1 MFKRIVLILLIITAI
16 FNVQNAMASTSSIM
30 VNADDGKVIYET
42 NADELRY
49 PASLTKLM
57 TLYITFNALE
67 NGRLKL
73 TDKLKVSRVAASRS
87 PSKLG
92 VRAGETIT
100 VKDAVMAVIV
110 KSANDCATVLAE
122 HFSKSEADFAVLM
135 TKTAR
140 KLNMQRTTFKNA
152 SGLPNSLQKTTARDM
167 SKLAMAV
174 YHHFPQYYKWFSV
187 QSFRYKGQLIT
198 GHNYLLKTFSG
209 ADGMKTG
216 YTAAAGYNI
225 ITSAKRNGKRVI
237 AVTMGHRYVGERDK
251 KAALMMDKGL
261 SALKRSNRVDVAAL
275 TREINGG
282 KATKIATAAHGT
294 RKVLMPV
301 AAKPLLY
308 AKAESNS
315 TLMLSQK
322 ETDISEIIQ
331 TATTDIHNVKVYKPV
346 TAKPSGKTVAN
357 NTNQPKISP
366 SAVTKGNYAIQI
378 GAFSDYK
385 RAKTYA
391 TDVKNDLAK
400 KYAAYAIEVEKA
412 NSAGGTMYRTKLVG
426 MKKTTAEKI
435 CRNMKS
441 LKKSCMVVAQNH
453 NSPNWA
459 QK

>member
-1 MFKRIVLILLIITAI
+1 MFKKIAAILLIFTAV
-16 FNVQNAMASTSSIM
+16 FNIQNAMASTSSIM
-30 VNADDGKVIYET
+30 VNADDGKVMYEI

-73 TDKLKVSRVAASRS
+73 TDKLKVSRAAASRS

-140 KLNMQRTTFKNA
+140 KLGMNRTTFKNA

-187 QSFRYKGQLIT
+187 QSFRYKGQLVT
-198 GHNYLLKTFSG
+198 GHNHLLKTFSG

-261 SALKRSNRVDVAAL
+261 TALKKSKWVDVAAL

-282 KATKIATAAHGT
+282 QTTQIASAHNS
-294 RKVLMPV
+294 RKVMMPVSAKPILYAKADTVVQSPEQEQNSSISDIIQTASINIPNVKVYMPV
-301 AAKPLLY
+301 AAKPTG
-308 AKAESNS
+308 KA
-315 TLMLSQK
+315 L
-322 ETDISEIIQ
+322 
-331 TATTDIHNVKVYKPV
+331 A
-346 TAKPSGKTVAN
+346 G
-357 NTNQPKISP
+357 NTNMPKNTRP
-366 SAVTKGNYAIQI
+366 TTAAKGDYAIQI

-385 RAKTYA
+385 RAKSYA
-391 TDVKNDLAK
+391 SDVKNDLAK
-400 KYAAYAIEVEKA
+400 KYAAYTIEVEKA

-426 MKKTTAEKI
+426 MGKTTADEI
-435 CRNMKS
+435 CRSMKS

-453 NSPNWA
+453 TSSSWA

>member
-1 MFKRIVLILLIITAI
+1 MFKKLAAFSAFCSLLFSI
-16 FNVQNAMASTSSIM
+16 NNALASTSSIM
-30 VNADDGKVIYET
+30 LNADNGKVMYET

-100 VKDAVMAVIV
+100 VKDAIMAVIV

-122 HFSKSEADFAVLM
+122 HFSKTEADFAVLM

-140 KLNMQRTTFKNA
+140 KLNMKHTTFKNA

-187 QSFRYKGQLIT
+187 QSFRYKGQLVT
-198 GHNYLLKTFSG
+198 GHNHLLKTFAG

-225 ITSAKRNGKRVI
+225 ITSAKRGGKRVI
-237 AVTMGHRYVGERDK
+237 AVTMGHRYLGERDK

-261 SALKRSNRVDVAAL
+261 GALQKSSWIDVATL
-275 TREINGG
+275 SREING
-282 KATKIATAAHGT
+282 KATTQVASVHNSKKIF
-294 RKVLMPV
+294 VP
-301 AAKPLLY
+301 LY
-308 AKAESNS
+308 AKPTRAN
-315 TLMLSQK
+315 
-322 ETDISEIIQ
+322 
-331 TATTDIHNVKVYKPV
+331 ATTSKLQSPTVLAAVEKEKSMTTANVASNGGY
-346 TAKPSGKTVAN
+346 
-357 NTNQPKISP
+357 
-366 SAVTKGNYAIQI
+366 AVQV

-385 RAKTYA
+385 RAKNYA
-391 TDVKNDLAK
+391 AGIKNDVAK
-400 KYAAYAIEVEKA
+400 KYAAYQIEVEEA
-412 NSAGGTMYRTKLVG
+412 NNAGGKMYRSKLVG
-426 MKKTTAEKI
+426 MKKSTADKI
-435 CRNMKS
+435 CKS
-441 LKKSCMVVAQNH
+441 LKNQKKTCLVVAQN
-453 NSPNWA
+453 NSTNWA
-459 QK
+459 RK

>member
-1 MFKRIVLILLIITAI
+1 MFKKTAAILWIFTAI
-16 FNVQNAMASTSSIM
+16 FYVQNAMASVSSIM
-30 VNADDGKVIYET
+30 VNADDGRVMYEAR
-42 NADELRY
+42 ADELRY

-92 VRAGETIT
+92 VRAGESIT
-100 VKDAVMAVIV
+100 VKDAIMAVIV

-122 HFSKSEADFAVLM
+122 HFSKNEADFAVLM

-140 KLNMQRTTFKNA
+140 KLKMNRTTFKNA

-174 YHHFPQYYKWFSV
+174 YHHFPQYYKWFAV

-198 GHNYLLKTFSG
+198 GHNRLLKTFSG

-216 YTAAAGYNI
+216 YTAASGYNI

-261 SALKRSNRVDVAAL
+261 TALKRSQWVDVAAL
-275 TREINGG
+275 TQEINGG
-282 KATKIATAAHGT
+282 KTTQTAAVSGS
-294 RKVLMPV
+294 RKILMPV
-301 AAKPLLY
+301 VAKPNLY
-308 AKAESNS
+308 AGTDGSIASSTQAQNS
-315 TLMLSQK
+315 
-322 ETDISEIIQ
+322 DISAIIQ
-331 TATTDIHNVKVYKPV
+331 TAATDLHTTKIYMPVK
-346 TAKPSGKTVAN
+346 AKPTEKTVAN
-357 NTNQPKISP
+357 NTNLTQK
-366 SAVTKGNYAIQI
+366 SAVSKGDYAIQI

-385 RAKTYA
+385 RAKSYA
-391 TDVKNDLAK
+391 TDVKNNLAQ
-400 KYAAYAIEVEKA
+400 KYAAYTIEVEKA
-412 NSAGGTMYRTKLVG
+412 NSADGIMYRTKLVG
-426 MKKTTAEKI
+426 MEKSTADKI

-441 LKKSCMVVAQNH
+441 LKKSCMVVAHHQT
-453 NSPNWA
+453 SSNWA

>member
-1 MFKRIVLILLIITAI
+1 MFKKALVFI
-16 FNVQNAMASTSSIM
+16 FISALFFSANAAVASTSSIM
-30 VNADDGKVIYET
+30 VNAEDGKVMYET

-122 HFSKSEADFAVLM
+122 HFSKTEADFAVLM

-140 KLNMQRTTFKNA
+140 KLNMNRTTFKNA

-174 YHHFPQYYKWFSV
+174 YHHFPQYYKWFSA

-198 GHNYLLKTFSG
+198 GHNHLLKTFAG

-216 YTAAAGYNI
+216 YTAASGYNI

-237 AVTMGHRYVGERDK
+237 AVTMGHRYVGERDR
-251 KAALMMDKGL
+251 KAALMMNKGL
-261 SALKRSNRVDVAAL
+261 IALKESKWIDVAAL
-275 TREINGG
+275 TKEINGNNTPPST
-282 KATKIATAAHGT
+282 TKIASVYKGKKFYVPLTGKPNYAAHGNT
-294 RKVLMPV
+294 DTAVLTALASAQNP
-301 AAKPLLY
+301 AAAPANGEY
-308 AKAESNS
+308 A
-315 TLMLSQK
+315 
-322 ETDISEIIQ
+322 
-331 TATTDIHNVKVYKPV
+331 V
-346 TAKPSGKTVAN
+346 
-357 NTNQPKISP
+357 
-366 SAVTKGNYAIQI
+366 QI

-385 RAKTYA
+385 RAKNYA
-391 TDVKNDLAK
+391 TGINNDIAK
-400 KYAAYAIEVEKA
+400 QFAAYHVEVEEA
-412 NSAGGTMYRTKLVG
+412 NSSGGVLYRSKLTG
-426 MKKTTAEKI
+426 MPKNTANEI
-435 CRNMKS
+435 CGS
-441 LKKSCMVVAQNH
+441 LKKQKKTCLVVPQN
-453 NSPNWA
+453 PTTNWA
-459 QK
+459 RK